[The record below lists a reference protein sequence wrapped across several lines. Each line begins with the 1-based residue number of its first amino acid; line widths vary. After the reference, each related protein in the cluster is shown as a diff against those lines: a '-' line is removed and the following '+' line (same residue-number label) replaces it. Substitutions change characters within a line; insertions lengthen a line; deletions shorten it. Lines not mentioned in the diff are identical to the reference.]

1 MTTKTCFHC
10 HLPIPK
16 NFEANLA
23 IEKTIASFCCMGCLA
38 VTQTILDLGLDDF
51 YHFRTE
57 ASVQSETFNQT
68 FYQKLKLYDSDA
80 YQQKTVITVEK
91 QGIQYSEISLVIEGL
106 QCAACTWLIEKRLS
120 SVEGIES
127 VSVNLTSHRA
137 FITWCN
143 NSIQLSKILT
153 LIYKIGYK
161 ASPDL
166 EFTQK
171 EKQNNQKKLAQ
182 KRLGV
187 AGLGMMQVMMLAVG
201 LYIGNWQ
208 DMAPAQ
214 KQFIRWISC
223 IVTTPIL
230 IYSGYP
236 FIASALKAIKAK
248 HLNMDVPVSVAL
260 VASYL
265 ASVILTL
272 QHGQDVYYDSICM
285 FIFFLTLSRYLELNT
300 RIKLAAPF
308 QISELLPVTCTI
320 LKNNELEIIP
330 TAMLAPGDVAVVK
343 PGEMIPSDGK
353 IIDGE
358 TSVSESFLTGE
369 SCPKH
374 KKVGDLVIG
383 GSENI
388 EQVIRV
394 EISKVGAKSLLG
406 TILHLIERSS
416 NEKPEIIEL
425 TQKIAGIF
433 VAAVLLLAAIT
444 LLYWAQYSL
453 KSAFENALAV
463 LVITCP
469 CALSLAIPTVLTVA
483 SYTFIRHGLLVKRAY
498 VCKGLSEITDVI
510 FDKTGTLTMGQL
522 SVSAFETL
530 LKDKSYDLKRIAY
543 TLEQDSNHPLATAI
557 QEYCVSS
564 RGPIPIKEIKSSV
577 NQGIEGNYRSQKF
590 RIGTVKF
597 TTKEPAPEF
606 DFLQF
611 VEQPYCVLSINNSP
625 AAYFIF
631 DDQIR
636 DSAAKTITQLKALGI
651 CTHLVTGDPSQNSYK
666 VQRKLK
672 IDHLLQAAS
681 PDDKVN
687 YLYTLRQDKK
697 SCLMVGDGINDAP
710 VLNQAMVSISM
721 NSGAAITKAQA
732 DAVLISNELDNILDC
747 IKISKSA
754 QNLIKQNLCW
764 VIGYNVCVIPLAMK
778 GLIAPYQ
785 AALGMSL
792 SSLFVVVN
800 AMRLSRK
807 TFKVNPIG

>member
-1 MTTKTCFHC
+1 MTAKTCFHC

-23 IEKTIASFCCMGCLA
+23 IKETTASFCCMGCLA

-57 ASVQSETFNQT
+57 ASVQSEAFNQS
-68 FYQKLKLYDSDA
+68 FYQKLKLYDSNA
-80 YQQKTVITVEK
+80 YQQKSVVTVEK
-91 QGIQYSEISLVIEGL
+91 QGIQYSEISLVMEGL

-127 VSVNLTSHRA
+127 VTVNLTSHRA
-137 FITWCN
+137 IVTWCN
-143 NSIQLSKILT
+143 NSIQLSEILT
-153 LIYKIGYK
+153 LIYELGYK

-166 EFTQK
+166 EFSQK
-171 EKQNNQKKLAQ
+171 EKQNNQKKQAQ

-236 FIASALKAIKAK
+236 FFASALKAIKAK
-248 HLNMDVPVSVAL
+248 HLNMDVPVSIAL

-265 ASVILTL
+265 ASIILTI
-272 QHGQDVYYDSICM
+272 QNGQDVYYDSICM

-300 RIKLAAPF
+300 RLKLAAPF

-330 TAMLAPGDVAVVK
+330 TAMLAAGDVAVVK

-358 TSVSESFLTGE
+358 TSVTESFLTGE

-374 KKVGDLVIG
+374 KKVGELVIG

-388 EQVIRV
+388 EQVIKV
-394 EISKVGAKSLLG
+394 LINKVGANSLLG
-406 TILHLIERSS
+406 TILHLVERSS
-416 NEKPEIIEL
+416 QEKPKIIEL
-425 TQKIAGIF
+425 TQKIAGFFI
-433 VAAVLLLAAIT
+433 AAVLLLAALT
-444 LLYWAQYSL
+444 FVYWAQHSL
-453 KSAFENALAV
+453 KNAFENTLAV

-483 SYTFIRHGLLVKRAY
+483 SYAFIRHGLLVKNAN
-498 VCKGLSEITDVI
+498 VCKGLSTITDVI

-522 SVSAFETL
+522 SVSSFEPIV
-530 LKDKSYDLKRIAY
+530 KCGSYDLKRIAY
-543 TLEQDSNHPLATAI
+543 ALEENSNHPLAIAI
-557 QEYCVSS
+557 QKYCLNAKD
-564 RGPIPIKEIKSSV
+564 PIPMQNIKNWV
-577 NQGIEGNYRSQKF
+577 NQGVEGSYQSQHFK
-590 RIGTVKF
+590 IGT
-597 TTKEPAPEF
+597 
-606 DFLQF
+606 LQF
-611 VEQPYCVLSINNSP
+611 ATKDAAPQLNFLRKVEQPYCVLSMDNSP
-625 AAYFIF
+625 IAYFIF
-631 DDQIR
+631 DDCIR
-636 DSAAKTITQLKALGI
+636 ETALKTIDQLQKQDI
-651 CTHLVTGDPSQNSYK
+651 RTHLVTGDPSRGSEK
-666 VQRKLK
+666 IFKKLK
-672 IDHLLQAAS
+672 IDNLLKAAS
-681 PDDKVN
+681 PQDKVN
-687 YLYTLRQDKK
+687 YLRKLKQEDR

-710 VLNQAMVSISM
+710 VFNQATVSISM

-732 DAVLISNELDNILDC
+732 DGVLISNQLDSLLDC
-747 IKISKSA
+747 INISKSA
-754 QNLIKQNLCW
+754 QTLIKQNLCW
-764 VIGYNVCVIPLAMK
+764 VIAYNVCVIPLAMK
-778 GLIAPYQ
+778 GLVAPYQ

-792 SSLFVVVN
+792 SSLFVVMN
-800 AMRLSRK
+800 AMRLSKK
-807 TFKVNPIG
+807 TSKPKR